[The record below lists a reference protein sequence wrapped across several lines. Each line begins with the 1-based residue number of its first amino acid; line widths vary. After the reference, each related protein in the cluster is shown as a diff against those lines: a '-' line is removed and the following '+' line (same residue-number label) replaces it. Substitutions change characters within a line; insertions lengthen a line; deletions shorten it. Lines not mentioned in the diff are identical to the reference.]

1 MKIQLSDH
9 FTYGRLF
16 KFVLPSIVM
25 MIFTSMYSVVDG
37 LFISNLVGSNALASI
52 NIIYPLIM
60 IIASFGFMLGTGGG
74 AVISKTLGQGDNE
87 KANQYFT
94 MLIIVDIVIGII
106 LSVVCIIFI
115 EPIAYLMGASDLLI
129 EDCIIYGKI
138 LLIGTTLFMLQNAFQ
153 TFFIVAEKPHLGLI
167 LTVICGLTNMFL
179 DFLFV
184 YVFKWGIAGAALA
197 TISGYAIGGIVPL
210 IYFFNNK
217 NTSKI
222 RFSNTKIYPKVLL
235 HSCINGSSEMLTNIS
250 MSIVTFLYNKQ
261 MMSLIGEDGVASITV
276 IMYVNFVFVATFIGF
291 SIGTSPIVGY
301 NYGADNHEELKN
313 MFSKSIKIILI
324 TSITM
329 FILSELISKLLVS
342 LFVGTDNDLSN
353 MTIHGFRLYAISF
366 LICGINIYSSSF
378 FTSLSNGLI
387 SAIISTLRSFVLQVI
402 MILLLPRFLNI
413 DGIWLSIV
421 FSELITAIITI
432 LFLVTNRKKYNY
444 A

>member
-115 EPIAYLMGASDLLI
+115 ELIAYLMGASDLLI

-184 YVFKWGIAGAALA
+184 YAFKWGIAGAALA

-210 IYFFNNK
+210 IYFLNNK

-222 RFSNTKIYPKVLL
+222 RFSKTKIYPKVLL

-291 SIGTSPIVGY
+291 SIGTSPIIGY

-324 TSITM
+324 TSIIM

-387 SAIISTLRSFVLQVI
+387 SAIISTLRSFILQVI

-432 LFLVTNRKKYNY
+432 LFLITNRKKYNY